1 MSSAPRP
8 FRVTDAE
15 LYDAF
20 RAACRDPTT
29 RRLPNGMIPADAV
42 AERLRLCEATVRSR
56 MLELSREDSRVVS
69 AISLDLKSCSERRGY
84 ALTED
89 QS

>member
-1 MSSAPRP
+1 MNSAPRP
-8 FRVTDAE
+8 SRVTDAE

-20 RAACRDPTT
+20 RAAYRDQET

-42 AERLRLCEATVRSR
+42 AERCALAEATVRSR

-69 AISLDLKSCSERRGY
+69 GMSLDLKSCSERRGY
-84 ALTED
+84 ALTEE